1 MWNFD
6 AMSLYPSAMW
16 DENSN
21 YPRSETGFADT
32 KGMNSNLI
40 EKFNCGNFD
49 QGSAILRIKNYNLK
63 NLIIQHLPVEERE
76 NKF

>member
-21 YPRSETGFADT
+21 YPRIETGFADT
-32 KGMNSNLI
+32 KDMNSNLI

-49 QGSAILRIKNYNLK
+49 QGSAFLRINNYNPK